1 VFSRSPTLASELN
14 MDIAVLWDI
23 TPLWFA
29 IYYW

>member
-1 VFSRSPTLASELN
+1 